1 MANISCLTTP
11 LGSDTQEDLDKY
23 NQEHGIDPDNPDGDT
38 DWNEIITDIIDHNNG
53 DNGEKEPK
61 ENDTNPDNNS
71 NNEGEVKIL
80 P

>member
-1 MANISCLTTP
+1 M
-11 LGSDTQEDLDKY
+11 EKY
-23 NQEHGIDPDNPDGDT
+23 NQEHGIDPDNPDSGT
-38 DWNEIITDIIDHNNG
+38 DWNEIITDVIDHNNG

-61 ENDTNPDNNS
+61 ENDTNTDNNS